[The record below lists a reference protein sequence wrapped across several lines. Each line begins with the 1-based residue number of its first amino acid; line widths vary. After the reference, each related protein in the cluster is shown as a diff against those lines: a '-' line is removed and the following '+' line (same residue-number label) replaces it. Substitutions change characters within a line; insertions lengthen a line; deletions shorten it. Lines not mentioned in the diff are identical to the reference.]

1 MRGGGQP
8 VVPTM
13 RPIERR
19 AAVVFDRGDSYLG
32 PGRLTGTLL
41 TYGEV
46 ATIDNRG
53 RRERF
58 EARSVFLS
66 PTISLNREH
75 DPASVIVEE
84 LGEHLTLRDGP
95 DALLVEVN
103 LPDTAAAR
111 SAAAAVRAGE
121 LRGFSVEFHPIEET
135 ADPDGTR
142 VIARALLADV
152 GLVGDPAY
160 PSSVVELRHKGRRRI
175 WL

>member
-1 MRGGGQP
+1 
-8 VVPTM
+8 M

-19 AAVVFDRGDSYLG
+19 AAVVFDRGDSYSG
-32 PGRLTGTLL
+32 PGKLSGKLL

-46 ATIDNRG
+46 ATIDHRG

-58 EARSVFLS
+58 ESRSVFLS
-66 PTISLNREH
+66 PDISLNREH

-95 DALLVEVN
+95 DALLVEVR

-111 SAAAAVRAGE
+111 SAAADVRSGK
-121 LRGFSVEFHPIEET
+121 LRGFSAEFHPIQERS
-135 ADPDGTR
+135 DPDGTR
-142 VIARALLADV
+142 VVTRALLADV